1 MNELSSIVNRD
12 APVFRAS
19 TFRPYSLS
27 VVLCFV
33 LSTGLSWA
41 KPSAKGF
48 DQPGEVVR
56 DHHLIPHVSD
66 AGNYGEK
73 YTFDADFGERGRF
86 YFSMQISNIGVGD
99 EKMTARG
106 SVTIDGEKIPWSF
119 KRDEGKWKYDKKR
132 LDIRGG
138 SAKISGSVKALRF
151 QSRSKSKKAEIDFV
165 FTPIAQPWR
174 PPQGGLRF
182 GTSQRTEYNLF
193 PLSSV
198 KGVVRFK
205 DRPDVELSGLGWG
218 THTWSHLGPH
228 EQSTSTI
235 QFRGLD
241 LPNQKTLY
249 MREIQ
254 VGGDYAPQS
263 LSYVIMTS
271 GAQLLFQ
278 GFGYK
283 KVVTKSFTDKRHPN
297 RYKIAEDFS
306 ITARDIKRPHVTL
319 EASFSAKKR
328 THHRNPIASYSWV
341 LRKLIEQ
348 VSKPMEY
355 AYRMKF
361 EAKVSGGSN
370 GAAVIKGM
378 SGKYEINHFNK

>member
-1 MNELSSIVNRD
+1 MKDLSLIVNRD
-12 APVFRAS
+12 ALAS
-19 TFRPYSLS
+19 RPLSIRLYPLS
-27 VVLCFV
+27 VVLCFM
-33 LSTGLSWA
+33 LSAGILWA

-56 DHHLIPHVSD
+56 DQHLIPHVSD
-66 AGNYGEK
+66 AGSYGEK
-73 YTFDADFGERGRF
+73 YTFDADFGDRGRF

-106 SVTIDGEKIPWSF
+106 SVTIDGEKIRWSF
-119 KRDEGKWKYDKKR
+119 KRDEGKWKYNKKK

-138 SAKISGSVKALRF
+138 SAKLSGTVQALRF

-182 GTSQRTEYNLF
+182 GASHRTEYNLF

-228 EQSTSTI
+228 EQSTSAT

-263 LSYVIMTS
+263 LSYVLMTS

-278 GFGYK
+278 GFGFK
-283 KVVTKSFTDKRHPN
+283 KTVKKSFTDKKHPN
-297 RYKIAEDFS
+297 RYKVAEDFS
-306 ITARDIKRPHVTL
+306 ITARDIKHPDVTL
-319 EASFSAKKR
+319 EATFSAKKR
-328 THHRNPIASYSWV
+328 THHRNPISSYSWI

-348 VSKPMEY
+348 ASKPMEY
-355 AYRMKF
+355 AYQMNFK
-361 EAKVSGGSN
+361 AQVSGGSN
-370 GAAVIKGM
+370 GAAVIEGT

>member
-1 MNELSSIVNRD
+1 MNELSLMNGDTPVHH
-12 APVFRAS
+12 APRLRSCALFV
-19 TFRPYSLS
+19 TLYLLLS
-27 VVLCFV
+27 A
-33 LSTGLSWA
+33 GGSWA

-48 DQPGEVVR
+48 DRPGEVVR
-56 DHHLIPHVSD
+56 DQHLIPHVSD

-86 YFSMQISNIGVGD
+86 YFSMQISNIGMGD

-106 SVTIDGEKIPWSF
+106 SVTIDGERIPWSF
-119 KRDEGKWKYDKKR
+119 KRDEGEWKYNKKK
-132 LDIRGG
+132 LDIRAG
-138 SAKISGSVKALRF
+138 SAKISGTVKALRF
-151 QSRSKSKKAEIDFV
+151 QSRSKSKKAQIDFV

-174 PPQGGLRF
+174 PPQGGIRF
-182 GTSQRTEYNLF
+182 GGSQRTEYNLF

-198 KGVVRFK
+198 KGVVRVK
-205 DRPDVELSGLGWG
+205 GRPDLELRGLGWG

-228 EQSTSTI
+228 EQSTSAS

-254 VGGDYAPQS
+254 VGGDYARQS

-271 GAQLLFQ
+271 GAELLFQ
-278 GFGYK
+278 GFGFK
-283 KVVTKSFTDKRHPN
+283 KRVKKSFTDKKHPN
-297 RYKIAEDFS
+297 RYKVAEDFT
-306 ITARDIKRPHVTL
+306 ITAQDIKRPDVTL
-319 EASFSAKKR
+319 EAIFSAKKR
-328 THHRNPIASYSWV
+328 THHRNPISSYSWL

-348 VSKPMEY
+348 ASKPMEY
-355 AYRMKF
+355 AYQMNF

-370 GAAVIKGM
+370 GAAVIKGT